1 MQNLG
6 FFSSPFC
13 SLLQAEVTAA
23 MVQAARMRPK
33 RGPSRHGLGPSCQ
46 SRVFFVWSYSLAY
59 VYGVVPVAGR
69 IVTALFVLGFKRSS
83 LGRFRRTP
91 GSGSTLAMSL
101 EEKEWVLR
109 LQRKRLLT
117 IILCCPATRC
127 NAVCQVHYNR
137 SYSNS
142 TQCNVTQIHM

>member
-46 SRVFFVWSYSLAY
+46 SRVFFVVIFTCICIRSGARRRTDRAQQRFLFWVSSA
-59 VYGVVPVAGR
+59 PVWVASVEPR
-69 IVTALFVLGFKRSS
+69 ALDQLWRCRSKKRNGFFGFKGNDSSRSS
-83 LGRFRRTP
+83 CVVHQRG
-91 GSGSTLAMSL
+91 AMQFA
-101 EEKEWVLR
+101 KC
-109 LQRKRLLT
+109 T
-117 IILCCPATRC
+117 IIDPIQMQH
-127 NAVCQVHYNR
+127 NA
-137 SYSNS
+137 
-142 TQCNVTQIHM
+142 M